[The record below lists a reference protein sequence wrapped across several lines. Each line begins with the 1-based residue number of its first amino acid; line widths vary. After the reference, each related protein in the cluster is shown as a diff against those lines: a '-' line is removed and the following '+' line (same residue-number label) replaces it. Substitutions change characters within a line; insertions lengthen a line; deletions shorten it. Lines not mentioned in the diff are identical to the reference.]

1 VSELP
6 DAELRVSGLP
16 VSGLPVSALPVSAL
30 PVHERPYPVGDEL
43 DRIAFHNMLEC
54 ATEAIYFKDL
64 QSRFIAVSRA
74 LGTLHGREPE
84 ELLGLTDFDLFTSE
98 HASAAYADEQRVIA
112 TGISMLGKEEC
123 ETWPDR
129 GDTWV
134 TSNKRPLRD
143 PDGHIIGTFGIS
155 RDITRT
161 VNAEHDAISA
171 ANSLAIAHADLSR
184 VEAQLRTVLDTSA
197 DAISLYDANLCYQY
211 LNAAAMRMTNDPNG
225 DALGQSDR
233 ELGRDAAFL
242 AIWESGLKGVLATGE
257 GCSVDFSIGSGAD
270 LRWFAA
276 HLAPQRES
284 QHGTPIGVV
293 ASTREVTEL
302 KRAQSKLAHQALH
315 DPLTGLAN
323 RVLLVDR
330 LTQALLRMERQ
341 PGKLALLFIDL
352 DHFKVIN
359 DTHGHDTG
367 DRLLVEVGER
377 LTAIARRLD
386 TVARF
391 GGDEFVL
398 LCDKLSTD
406 DDVRVVAD
414 RVVRAIGEPFFND
427 GVELNVT
434 ASVGVLVTNDPYAG
448 CENVVRDADAAMYQA
463 KERGRDHYQF
473 FDAGL
478 RDRAV
483 ARNAVG
489 WELAKALER
498 GQFRL
503 EYQPVVSLRDRT
515 IVGMEALIRWDH
527 PERGTIPPA
536 EFIGLAET
544 RGLMV
549 PIGNWV
555 LDEAC
560 RQLVEWAPLRDPALK
575 PLGVAVNVSGRQLRG
590 ADFVSAVKVA
600 LERNDLAP
608 SQLCLEITETALIE
622 ETAEARE
629 TLEAIAALGVHIA
642 LDDFGTGYS
651 SLAHLRQFPVD
662 VLKIDR
668 SFVDRLETNDRERQ
682 IVAAVTAMAH
692 VLNMIVIAEGIETL
706 GQLTQLTDL
715 GCDHAQGY
723 LLARPMRPEALELLL
738 RAQESPHVASSG
750 AA

>member
-1 VSELP
+1 MSEFRDPELP
-6 DAELRVSGLP
+6 A
-16 VSGLPVSALPVSAL
+16 SALPFA
-30 PVHERPYPVGDEL
+30 ERPYPVGDEL
-43 DRIAFHNMLEC
+43 DRIAFHNMLEY
-54 ATEAIYFKDL
+54 AAEAIYFKDL
-64 QSRFIAVSRA
+64 QSRFIAVSRSLA
-74 LGTLHGREPE
+74 TRMGREPE
-84 ELLGLTDFDLFTSE
+84 ELLGRTDFDIFTDE

-112 TGISMLGKEEC
+112 TGISMLDKEER

-134 TSNKRPLRD
+134 MSNKRPLRD
-143 PDGHIIGTFGIS
+143 LDGGIIGTFGIR
-155 RDITRT
+155 RDITRA
-161 VNAEHDAISA
+161 VIAERDAMSA
-171 ANSLAIAHADLSR
+171 TDALALAHADLSR

-211 LNAAAMRMTNDPNG
+211 MNAVAMRMTHDSTG
-225 DALGQSDR
+225 EALGRSDR

-242 AIWESGLKGVLATGE
+242 AIWEAALKGVLLTGE
-257 GCSVDFSIGSGAD
+257 VCSVDFSVGSGEG
-270 LRWFAA
+270 LRWFASY
-276 HLAPQRES
+276 LAPQREFE
-284 QHGTPIGVV
+284 QGTPVGVV
-293 ASTREVTEL
+293 AFTREVTEL
-302 KRAQSKLAHQALH
+302 KRAQSKLAHQAVH

-359 DTHGHDTG
+359 DTHGHDIG

-377 LTAIARRLD
+377 LTAVARRLD

-398 LCDKLSTD
+398 LCDRLTTD
-406 DDVRVVAD
+406 EDVRVVAD
-414 RVVRAIGEPFFND
+414 RVVRAVGEPFFSD
-427 GVELNVT
+427 GLELNIT
-434 ASVGVLVTNDPYAG
+434 ASVGVVITSDPYAG

-503 EYQPVVSLRDRT
+503 EYQPVVSLRDQS

-527 PERGTIPPA
+527 PERGTVPPA
-536 EFIGLAET
+536 EFIAIAES
-544 RGLMV
+544 RGLIV
-549 PIGNWV
+549 RIGNWV

-560 RQLVEWAPLRDPALK
+560 RQLVEWGSLFPRYGRDPGLE
-575 PLGVAVNVSGRQLRG
+575 PLGIAVNVSGRQLRSG
-590 ADFVSAVKVA
+590 DFVSAVKVA
-600 LERNDLAP
+600 LERNGLAP
-608 SQLCLEITETALIE
+608 GQLCLEITETALIE

-662 VLKIDR
+662 ILKIDR

-692 VLNMIVIAEGIETL
+692 VLNMIVIGEGIETV
-706 GQLTQLTDL
+706 GQLTQLTAL
-715 GCDHAQGY
+715 GCDYAQGY

-738 RAQESPHVASSG
+738 RAQESSHVASSG

>member
-1 VSELP
+1 VTELP
-6 DAELRVSGLP
+6 VP
-16 VSGLPVSALPVSAL
+16 
-30 PVHERPYPVGDEL
+30 ERPYPTGDEL
-43 DRIAFHNMLEC
+43 DRILFHNMLDSAAEQ
-54 ATEAIYFKDL
+54 IYFKDL
-64 QSRFIAVSRA
+64 QSRFLAVSRA
-74 LGTLHGREPE
+74 HATGRGREPE
-84 ELLGLTDFDLFTSE
+84 ELLGLTDFDVFTAE

-112 TGISMLGKEEC
+112 TGIAMLGKEER

-143 PDGHIIGTFGIS
+143 LDGRIIGTFGIS
-155 RDITRT
+155 RDISRT
-161 VNAEHDAISA
+161 VNAEQEAMTA
-171 ANSLAIAHADLSR
+171 ENALALAHSDLSR
-184 VEAQLRTVLDTSA
+184 VEAQLRDVLDASA
-197 DAISLYDANLCYQY
+197 DSIVLYDANLCYQY
-211 LNAAAMRMTNDPNG
+211 LNAAAMRLTDDPTG
-225 DALGQSDR
+225 ESLGQTDR
-233 ELGRDAAFL
+233 ELGRDEAFL
-242 AIWESGLKGVLATGE
+242 AVWEAGLRSVLATGE
-257 GCSVDFSIGSGAD
+257 GCPVDFSVGSGQD
-270 LRWFAA
+270 LRWFAS

-284 QHGTPIGVV
+284 EHGLPVGVV

-302 KRAQSKLAHQALH
+302 KHAQSKLAHQAVH
-315 DPLTGLAN
+315 DPLTGVAN

-341 PGKLALLFIDL
+341 PGQLALLFIDL

-359 DTHGHDTG
+359 DTHGHETG

-406 DDVRVVAD
+406 EDVRVVAD

-427 GVELNVT
+427 GIELNIT
-434 ASVGVLVTNDPYAG
+434 ASVGVVVTSDPYAG
-448 CENVVRDADAAMYQA
+448 CENLVRDADAAMYQA

-483 ARNAVG
+483 AKNAVG

-498 GQFRL
+498 GQLRL

-536 EFIGLAET
+536 EFIGLAEA
-544 RGLMV
+544 RGLIV
-549 PIGNWV
+549 PIGTWV

-560 RQLVEWAPLRDPALK
+560 RQLVEWAPLRDPARK
-575 PLGVAVNVSGRQLRG
+575 PLGVAVNVSGRQLRSS
-590 ADFVSAVKVA
+590 DFVSVVKVA

-692 VLNMIVIAEGIETL
+692 VLDMIVIAEGIETL
-706 GQLTQLTDL
+706 GQLTQLTEL

-738 RAQESPHVASSG
+738 RAQESTHVASSG

>member
-1 VSELP
+1 MCTVTELP
-6 DAELRVSGLP
+6 VP
-16 VSGLPVSALPVSAL
+16 
-30 PVHERPYPVGDEL
+30 ERPYPIGDEI
-43 DRIAFHNMLEC
+43 DRIAFHNMLEY
-54 ATEAIYFKDL
+54 ATEAIYFKDR
-64 QSRFIAVSRA
+64 QSRFVAVSRA
-74 LGTLHGREPE
+74 LAATHGRDPT
-84 ELLGLTDFDLFTSE
+84 ELLGLTDFDLFTAE

-112 TGISMLGKEEC
+112 TGVPILGKEER

-134 TSNKRPLRD
+134 TSSKRPLRD
-143 PDGHIIGTFGIS
+143 LDGHIIGTFGIS

-161 VNAEHDAISA
+161 VNAEQDAA
-171 ANSLAIAHADLSR
+171 RTADALAVAHADLSR
-184 VEAQLRTVLDTSA
+184 VEAQLRTVLDTST
-197 DAISLYDANLCYQY
+197 DAIVLYDANMCYQY
-211 LNAAAMRMTNDPNG
+211 LNAAAMRQTEDPGG
-225 DALGQSDR
+225 DSLGQTDR
-233 ELGRDAAFL
+233 ERGRDEAFL
-242 AIWESGLKGVLATGE
+242 AVWEAGLRTVLATGK
-257 GCSVDFSIGSGAD
+257 GCTVEFSTGSDSD

-276 HLAPQRES
+276 HLAPQRQS
-284 QHGTPIGVV
+284 AHGNPVGVV

-302 KRAQSKLAHQALH
+302 KQAQSELAHQAVH

-359 DTHGHDTG
+359 DTHGHETG
-367 DRLLVEVGER
+367 DHLLVEVGER

-406 DDVRVVAD
+406 EDVRVIAD
-414 RVVRAIGEPFFND
+414 RVVRSIGEPFFND
-427 GVELNVT
+427 GIELNVT
-434 ASVGVLVTNDPYAG
+434 ASVGVVVTADAYAG
-448 CENVVRDADAAMYQA
+448 CENLVRDADAAMYQA

-489 WELAKALER
+489 SELAKALER

-503 EYQPVVSLRDRT
+503 EYQPVIALGDRS

-527 PERGTIPPA
+527 AERGTIPPA
-536 EFIGLAET
+536 EFIGLAEA
-544 RGLMV
+544 RGLIV

-560 RQLVEWAPLRDPALK
+560 RQLVEWTSLLSLYQRQAPK
-575 PLGVAVNVSGRQLRG
+575 PLGMAVNVSGRQLRSS
-590 ADFVSAVKVA
+590 DFVSVVKVA
-600 LERNDLAP
+600 LERNSLAP

-622 ETAEARE
+622 ETAAARE
-629 TLEAIAALGVHIA
+629 TLEALAALGVHIA

-668 SFVDRLETNDRERQ
+668 SFVDRVETNDRERQ

-692 VLNMIVIAEGIETL
+692 ELKMVVIAEGIETA
-706 GQLTQLTDL
+706 GQLMQLTDL
-715 GCDHAQGY
+715 GCDFAQGY

-738 RAQESPHVASSG
+738 RAQESAHVASSG
-750 AA
+750 AP